1 MKTKTLISVITAGI
15 LGTLSNVNGGNTPVV
30 PVIAISQAP
39 EASTAPA
46 ASLFDAPA
54 PPTGLTVAPA
64 SAATLAAI
72 PPNSPRGYYTNG
84 TTRGYYVNLNAPDR
98 ATNQSDADMIYR
110 HTNNSVSIN
119 APKMATSQ

>member
-30 PVIAISQAP
+30 AISQAS

-64 SAATLAAI
+64 SAANLAAI

-84 TTRGYYVNLNAPDR
+84 TTRGYYVNLNAPDW

-110 HTNNSVSIN
+110 HTNNSVSVN
-119 APKMATSQ
+119 TLKMATTK